1 MSPPLRSEDDRKAV
15 IEGLADGTIDAISS
29 DHMPVDRDAK
39 MQPFGPAQPGASA
52 VDTLL
57 ALCLTLVHQGQI
69 SMARMIEAI
78 SLAPASILDIEGGTL
93 KPGGA
98 ADFILF
104 RPHSSW
110 IITGANFI
118 SDSRI
123 TPFESHPVQGL
134 VDATYVNG
142 LAVFKRD

>member
-1 MSPPLRSEDDRKAV
+1 MTRLIKA
-15 IEGLADGTIDAISS
+15 L
-29 DHMPVDRDAK
+29 
-39 MQPFGPAQPGASA
+39 
-52 VDTLL
+52 
-57 ALCLTLVHQGQI
+57 
-69 SMARMIEAI
+69 SM
-78 SLAPASILDIEGGTL
+78 APASILDIEGGTL
-93 KPGGA
+93 SPGGA

-142 LAVFKRD
+142 LAVFTRD

>member
-1 MSPPLRSEDDRKAV
+1 
-15 IEGLADGTIDAISS
+15 
-29 DHMPVDRDAK
+29 MPVDRDAK
-39 MQPFGPAQPGASA
+39 MQPFSLAQPGASA

-69 SMARMIEAI
+69 GMARMIEAL
-78 SLAPASILDIEGGTL
+78 SLAPASILDIQGGTL
-93 KPGGA
+93 RPGEA

-123 TPFESHPVQGL
+123 TPLSRIRFRGWLMQLMLVAWLCSHAIEL
-134 VDATYVNG
+134 I
-142 LAVFKRD
+142 